1 MRRTTL
7 LAGGAA
13 ALAMTL
19 GAAPAALAA
28 DTVFGGSTS
37 GREAIVIKGNK
48 TAKKLSSA
56 VIAWSA
62 KCADGMYFDLATEVT
77 PSSSSPGFSPEP
89 TDLLM
94 SRNRNGSFS
103 GTQAAGRDLGD
114 AIAVVK
120 ATVTGRLRPKSASGT
135 LSADVTIIE
144 AASGNTQTTCRTGR
158 QSWKATRAPGRVYAG
173 KTSQEEPVVAK
184 VDAKRKRVTD
194 LLVSWHGDCTP
205 QGWARFSE
213 ALHNFPAASTG
224 RFGDTW
230 NDTVKL
236 SDGGTRTFDYSLAGS
251 LGRRSARGTLRVAVK
266 DVDAAGTMTTS
277 CDTGGVTWK
286 ATTG

>member
-1 MRRTTL
+1 M

-19 GAAPAALAA
+19 GAAPAASAA

-37 GREAIVIKGNK
+37 GSEAIVIKADK
-48 TAKKLSSA
+48 AAKKLRSA
-56 VIAWSA
+56 VIGWSA
-62 KCADGMYFDLATEVT
+62 KCGDGRYFDLATELT
-77 PSSSSPGFSPEP
+77 PTSASPGFSPEP

-94 SRNRNGSFS
+94 SRNRKGSFA
-103 GTQAAGRDLGD
+103 GTQLAGRDLGD
-114 AIAVVK
+114 ASAAI
-120 ATVTGRLRPKSASGT
+120 TVGLTGRLRPKSASGT
-135 LSADVTIIE
+135 LSAEVTIIDR
-144 AASGNTQTTCRTGR
+144 ASGDTRTTCRTGR
-158 QSWKATRAPGRVYAG
+158 LTWKASHAPGRVYGG

-205 QGWARFSE
+205 EGFIRFGD

-224 RFGDTW
+224 RFGDKW
-230 NDTVKL
+230 DETVNL
-236 SDGGTRTFDYSLAGS
+236 SEGGKRRFDYSVTGK
-251 LGRRSARGTLRVAVK
+251 LGRRSARGTLHVAVT
-266 DVDAAGTMTTS
+266 DADAAGATTTS